1 MYKKAVKDRYL
12 VLLILFAF
20 CLSSATLGGFLL
32 FGSKIHFEKGS
43 VHIHHGNED
52 HGIGEAD
59 HSDAN
64 TVLYLDYL
72 TIKTSSFIKA
82 YSAINLFLHTH
93 LYPEYHHNFSEILS
107 VHHSSINRFCS
118 ASLYQLTSS
127 YLI

>member
-1 MYKKAVKDRYL
+1 MCRKTVKDRYL

-32 FGSKIHFEKGS
+32 FGSAIHFENGS

-52 HGIGEAD
+52 HGLGEAD

-64 TVLYLDYL
+64 IVLHLDYL
-72 TIKTSSFIKA
+72 TIKSSSFIKA
-82 YSAINLFLHTH
+82 SPVINLFLHTH
-93 LYPEYHHNFSEILS
+93 FYPEYHHNFSEIYS
-107 VHHSSINRFCS
+107 VHHSSINKFCS
-118 ASLYQLTSS
+118 TSLYQLHSS

>member
-1 MYKKAVKDRYL
+1 MYKKRYL

-20 CLSSATLGGFLL
+20 CLSSATLGVFLL
-32 FGSKIHFEKGS
+32 FGSELHFENGS

-52 HGIGEAD
+52 HGLGKAN

-64 TVLYLDYL
+64 IVLHLDYL
-72 TIKTSSFIKA
+72 EIKSSSFIKA
-82 YSAINLFLHTH
+82 YSAINLFSLTH
-93 LYPEYHHNFSEILS
+93 FYPECHHNVSEIFS

-118 ASLYQLTSS
+118 ASLYQLTST

>member
-1 MYKKAVKDRYL
+1 

-32 FGSKIHFEKGS
+32 FGSELHFENGS

-52 HGIGEAD
+52 HGLGKAN

-64 TVLYLDYL
+64 IVLYLDYL
-72 TIKTSSFIKA
+72 EIKSSSFIEA
-82 YSAINLFLHTH
+82 YSSVNLFSLTH
-93 LYPEYHHNFSEILS
+93 FYPECHHNVSEILS

-118 ASLYQLTSS
+118 ASLYQLTST